1 MASSYSL
8 VALRPDRPKDINIK
22 FAIGL
27 VDAFLMITAVIY
39 PINSSIIMVDMII
52 SDSSPLI
59 FLTRLGKIGYIFEN
73 TDQILIPKA
82 VYEEVVLEGKR
93 NNFMESNI
101 IENFINEGK
110 IVVNTVKT
118 FNESLYPP
126 LGRGELESLELAKEL
141 GLDLIIDD
149 KKVRNVAS
157 IFGIKFQTTIVTIFE
172 LLVAKTIGKLE
183 YKTNIKKIAEDS
195 WISTDIIEEYLEKGE
210 KFG

>member
-1 MASSYSL
+1 
-8 VALRPDRPKDINIK
+8 
-22 FAIGL
+22 
-27 VDAFLMITAVIY
+27 
-39 PINSSIIMVDMII
+39 MVDMII